1 MFCFLGTE
9 CISHL
14 VKCVCLC
21 VCGRFFAFVL
31 VLCLVQFFFLFATIS
46 ALFQF
51 SVFREISLSRAENH
65 VHERMCM
72 PEHMFV
78 ITINVL
84 LSVEHNGL
92 SSLRYFYAPN
102 GKWFMKKSS
111 STCASTIHTAQPTP
125 FSNKIWNERVEK
137 KAFFK
142 RQSNAVF
149 VCEKSKRSESH
160 YIHLIPMAM
169 SSYTRLIKFGL
180 NELILLRAITSLKS

>member
-1 MFCFLGTE
+1 M
-9 CISHL
+9 
-14 VKCVCLC
+14 KCVCLC
-21 VCGRFFAFVL
+21 VCVTGFSHSFWFCVW
-31 VLCLVQFFFLFATIS
+31 FNFFLFATIS

-78 ITINVL
+78 IIINVL

-125 FSNKIWNERVEK
+125 FSNKIWIERVEK